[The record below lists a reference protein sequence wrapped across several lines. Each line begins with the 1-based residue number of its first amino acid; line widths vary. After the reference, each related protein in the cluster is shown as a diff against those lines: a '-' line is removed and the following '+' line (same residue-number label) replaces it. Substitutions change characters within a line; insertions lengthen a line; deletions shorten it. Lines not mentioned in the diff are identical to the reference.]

1 MAQTTDTTG
10 KCGHAY
16 FVPHFTSSGYSGN
29 VVEVDLHTD
38 ALGSVRLH
46 GVVTDFADF
55 YASGG
60 VGPYDG
66 QVPDVQLCSCSAR
79 SEGTRLHP
87 RRHHA
92 SLRQQFFDDVVC
104 LLLAAHRPALYRRGM
119 FVGSLQAGALHA
131 LLRCTA

>member
-1 MAQTTDTTG
+1 M
-10 KCGHAY
+10 
-16 FVPHFTSSGYSGN
+16 PHFTSSGYSGN

-66 QVPDVQLCSCSAR
+66 QVQRQVFNRVSKSSVT
-79 SEGTRLHP
+79 SEGAGLRP
-87 RRHHA
+87 RHHHIF
-92 SLRQQFFDDVVC
+92 LRRLFFGDV
-104 LLLAAHRPALYRRGM
+104 
-119 FVGSLQAGALHA
+119 SD
-131 LLRCTA
+131 